1 MIIGGVEGVCS
12 EKPNNA
18 NTNNPQP
25 HHSQIQ
31 HNFKAIKAQFT
42 FAVIFFLAQ
51 LRYMG
56 IEQGDCRGG
65 LAILM
70 IWNFGLC
77 LFIGG
82 GVGWVLLEKD
92 SKPS

>member
-25 HHSQIQ
+25 HHSQTQ

-42 FAVIFFLAQ
+42 FAVIFFFGAAPVYGDRAGRLQGGMRVAHFDHLEFRSMSFYW
-51 LRYMG
+51 LRG
-56 IEQGDCRGG
+56 
-65 LAILM
+65 
-70 IWNFGLC
+70 
-77 LFIGG
+77 
-82 GVGWVLLEKD
+82 VLLEKD
-92 SKPS
+92 LKPS